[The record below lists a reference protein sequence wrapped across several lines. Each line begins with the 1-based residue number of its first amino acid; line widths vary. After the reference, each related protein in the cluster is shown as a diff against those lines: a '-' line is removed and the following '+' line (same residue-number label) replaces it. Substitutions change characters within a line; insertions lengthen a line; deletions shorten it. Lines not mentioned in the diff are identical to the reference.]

1 MGVVGGA
8 EDTGGAGPAS
18 GSAKEGEEDG
28 IPDRSPGGIEGEDGN
43 SGESVG
49 AAETNG
55 SGETAGAAETAGSGK
70 TADSGETVGAA
81 DTADAGEEDD
91 WDSAGGAGFSG
102 TAG

>member
-55 SGETAGAAETAGSGK
+55 SGETAGSGK
-70 TADSGETVGAA
+70 TAGAAEAIGTGEAVGA
-81 DTADAGEEDD
+81 DEEDD
-91 WDSAGGAGFSG
+91 WDSAGGAALSG
-102 TAG
+102 TAD